1 MEATSQKVKSALV
14 IHPSD
19 NVAVALTDLKK
30 GEPCTVRSGED
41 EYIITINDDIH
52 FGHKFA
58 ISIIEENE
66 SALKYGEEIGKMSS
80 PVQKGEW
87 VHTHNMYCER
97 GRK

>member
-1 MEATSQKVKSALV
+1 MEATTQKVKSALV

-30 GEPCTVRSGED
+30 SDPCAVRSGED
-41 EYIITINDDIH
+41 EYIITILEDIN

-58 ISIIEENE
+58 LSIIGENE
-66 SALKYGEEIGKMSS
+66 SVLKYGEEIGKMSS
-80 PVQKGEW
+80 PVQKGGW

-97 GRK
+97 GKK